1 MPGGRPSK
9 YTPELLEKARKYVA
23 GDWYHY
29 GAQFPSHTGLALYL
43 GVRTTTL
50 YAWEQEEGKE
60 EISDMLREI
69 MEIQH
74 EMLVGHGVTGEF
86 KPVITK
92 LVLTK
97 HGYSDKS
104 ELTGQD
110 GKPLIPEQDATETAR
125 RALFALA
132 KALDMEKS

>member
-1 MPGGRPSK
+1 MPAGRPSK
-9 YTPELLEKARKYVA
+9 YTPELLEKAHKYVA
-23 GDWYHY
+23 GDFYHY

-43 GVRTTTL
+43 DIRKPTL
-50 YAWEQEEGKE
+50 YAWAQEEGKE
-60 EISDMLREI
+60 EFSNLLEQIL
-69 MEIQH
+69 EIQH

-97 HGYSDKS
+97 HGYHDKQ
-104 ELTGQD
+104 EVTGQD